1 MYWHSR
7 ESFRVFYFQSFFFLG
22 GIENLFFK
30 STGMINRMVD
40 NSESQPRV
48 NVEHYCQENILKEII
63 LENESEIAKL
73 QNEIEQLKAEN
84 KE

>member
-1 MYWHSR
+1 
-7 ESFRVFYFQSFFFLG
+7 
-22 GIENLFFK
+22 
-30 STGMINRMVD
+30 MIIRMVD